1 MLKIPTIEQELDW
14 QIYFAKTNDCKDTE
28 NASPFEWIS
37 DKSPL
42 TFRSAY
48 PQLKKILES
57 LAQEEEKKLRLER
70 LNSEESKRKK
80 LAFSG
85 DKLNKLKQDRKA
97 GMSIRALANKYNCS
111 TRTIQKYL
119 KAEF

>member
-1 MLKIPTIEQELDW
+1 MPNVEEELDW
-14 QIYFAKTNDCKDTE
+14 QICFAKDNDCKDIEKAVAFSWT
-28 NASPFEWIS
+28 S
-37 DKSPL
+37 DKTPV

-48 PQLKKILES
+48 PQLKKILEP

-80 LAFSG
+80 LAFKG
-85 DKLNKLKQDRKA
+85 EKLENLKQDRKN
-97 GMSIRALANKYNCS
+97 GMSIRKLADKYNCS